1 MMPRKE
7 LAVEIVNGNHNGKS
21 ISGLFTAITAPREGR
36 NGFFITVPAV
46 ELDAQGRNTVRIMV
60 DPNNV
65 TVPSGV
71 DIYEFFNR
79 VVVAEDV
86 VDESTPEEALA
97 RMKHTFD
104 VLDKMTLAA
113 AIGTVKGIVLF
124 GPPGVGKTFNVT
136 SVLDAYSQLIG
147 AGCDPMFNVISGF
160 MTTTHL
166 YITLYENRH
175 TNNVLVL
182 DDIDSVFGDGES
194 LNLLKKALDTT
205 GKRTISY
212 LAESKALRDRG
223 IPNSFDFEGSI
234 ILITNIDFYKTRGKI
249 KAHLDAIISRCHYLD
264 LTISSKRDKMLW
276 LEEIAIN
283 QGMLKKRGL
292 TGDEANDIISY
303 IDENQDRM
311 RELSLRMIL
320 KLSDLKAASEDD
332 WKEIAEVTCM
342 TK

>member
-1 MMPRKE
+1 MSRKE
-7 LAVEIVNGNHNGKS
+7 LAVEIVDGNHNGKTVT
-21 ISGLFTAITAPREGR
+21 GLFTALTAPRKGR
-36 NGFFITVPAV
+36 NGFFITIPAV
-46 ELDAQGRNTVRIMV
+46 ELDAQGRNTVRVAV
-60 DPNNV
+60 DPDNV
-65 TVPSGV
+65 TVPSGD
-71 DIYEFFNR
+71 DIYEFFNQTT
-79 VVVAEDV
+79 VVEKT
-86 VDESTPEEALA
+86 VDKSTPEEALA

-113 AIGTVKGIVLF
+113 ATGTVKGIVLF

-136 SVLDAYSQLIG
+136 AVLGAYNQLIN
-147 AGCDPMFNVISGF
+147 AGCDPLFNVISGF

-166 YITLYENRH
+166 YIMLYENRH
-175 TNNVLVL
+175 ANNVLVL
-182 DDIDSVFGDGES
+182 DDIDSVFCDGES

-205 GKRTISY
+205 GDRTISY

-223 IPNSFDFEGSI
+223 IPNSFDFEGSV

-276 LEEIAIN
+276 LKEIAIE
-283 QGMLKKRGL
+283 QGMLKKKGL
-292 TGDEANDIISY
+292 SEEEANEIVGY

-320 KLSDLKAASEDD
+320 KISDLKVASKDD
-332 WKEIAEVTCM
+332 WREIAEITCM
-342 TK
+342 TN